1 MKMTCEEVDRTIPW
15 FLDDELEADL
25 ALEVEAHLGECEHC
39 RAALERE
46 GSLRTTL
53 RRAATQV
60 TAPAALRRSVRES
73 IEAERRRERPLYRTW
88 PAAAAAAI
96 LVIFIW
102 KGAAGSTVS
111 DLDVV
116 MRVPDLPMDVVSG
129 EVATVQDYLNHRL
142 PFAVRLPR
150 IAEGAVSSLGGRI
163 MQVRDREAAY
173 VRYTTSRGPVSV
185 FVYEDPDDDF
195 SSEVAPLYRVGN
207 QRMLVTEQR
216 GYTFARWRSGGLT
229 YTMVTPL
236 PAREFPALIHAGL

>member
-1 MKMTCEEVDRTIPW
+1 MKMTCEEVDRAIPW

-39 RAALERE
+39 RGALERE

-53 RRAATQV
+53 RRAAAQV
-60 TAPAALRRSVRES
+60 TAPTSLRRSTREA

-102 KGAAGSTVS
+102 KGAAGSS
-111 DLDVV
+111 APDLDVV
-116 MRVPDLPMDVVSG
+116 MRVPDLPMDVVSA
-129 EVATVQDYLNHRL
+129 EVAPVQDYLNHRL

-150 IAEGAVSSLGGRI
+150 MADGAVSSLGGRI
-163 MQVRDREAAY
+163 MQMRDREAAY

-195 SSEVAPLYRVGN
+195 SEVAPLYRVGN

-216 GYTFARWRSGGLT
+216 GYTFAKWRSGGLT
-229 YTMVTPL
+229 YTVMAPL
-236 PAREFPALIHAGL
+236 PARDFPNLLRAGL